1 MRWPR
6 RTAATDLGAFG
17 VRVNAVN
24 PGLILSDM
32 TLPRG
37 QNRKGLSEASSLKR
51 YALPEEVA
59 SAVLFLASDGASFI
73 NGEYLSVDGGAT
85 TYLHLATAD
94 K

>member
-1 MRWPR
+1 MGMTRA
-6 RTAATDLGAFG
+6 AATDLGAFG